1 MNIESIPGVAVIGAV
16 EGPGSGVAVGNGN
29 SGHDRVVVDPL
40 GSAAVE
46 LIDGGK
52 SSTALTVIVGAESL
66 IEDLAQC
73 KSRRTFGLTAGNTT
87 IEDVLT
93 QAGFLS
99 RGADED
105 DAVEGILASR
115 GSGGEVDLKADGEG
129 AGGGEEELVGGDS
142 DAVGSV
148 GLGGGGGGGNGTSR
162 DVVSVDLSA
171 LEVGDEAVLVVD
183 GGVDG
188 GDVGTVG
195 EIASETVVTSGGGEV
210 GEGVASGSGPASITE
225 GGLGPGVGGL
235 GDISVLPI
243 GDRAGDEVGYKGV

>member
-148 GLGGGGGGGNGTSR
+148 GLGGGGGGGCGR
-162 DVVSVDLSA
+162 GGAVVA
-171 LEVGDEAVLVVD
+171 PTTPGFPAR
-183 GGVDG
+183 GGGCSTVWRSTPPFG
-188 GDVGTVG
+188 GRGG
-195 EIASETVVTSGGGEV
+195 GGGGGGGET
-210 GEGVASGSGPASITE
+210 APA
-225 GGLGPGVGGL
+225 GMWYL
-235 GDISVLPI
+235 
-243 GDRAGDEVGYKGV
+243 